1 MEHFNTHSSN
11 INFSDY
17 IYFFSSN
24 YLFIFVC
31 NHGRDVNVLGVELFF
46 ISLYEKKTRFKRRES
61 FGRVQ
66 FHIALLYVLGTV
78 KLSFLP
84 VHLSRKCLTDK

>member
-17 IYFFSSN
+17 IYIFSSN

-46 ISLYEKKTRFKRRES
+46 ISLYKKKR
-61 FGRVQ
+61 
-66 FHIALLYVLGTV
+66 LVLNGARI
-78 KLSFLP
+78 LDGFNFI
-84 VHLSRKCLTDK
+84 

>member
-17 IYFFSSN
+17 IYIFSSN

-46 ISLYEKKTRFKRRES
+46 ISLYKKKDS
-61 FGRVQ
+61 F
-66 FHIALLYVLGTV
+66 
-78 KLSFLP
+78 
-84 VHLSRKCLTDK
+84 